1 MPMKLFKCDESI
13 PEREKHIY
21 IKEKGEDTTQF
32 LPSAHVETIPGSLSE
47 RGCSYCGAKLVIG
60 GVLKDTIQLI
70 HGPVGCAYDTWHTKR
85 YPSDNGNFQLKYVW
99 SSDMKEQHVVF
110 GGEKL
115 LKKAMLEAFA
125 EFPDIKR
132 MMVYTTCS
140 TALIGD
146 DIKPVVKE
154 VEKEL
159 GDVDIFTV
167 ECPGFAGVSQSKG
180 HHVFNMGW
188 MTDKVGTFEPEITSP
203 YTINVI
209 GDYNIQGDTFVME
222 KYMEKMGIQII
233 AHFTGNGTY
242 DSLRGMHRA
251 QLNVTNCARSAGY
264 IANELKKKYGIPRID
279 VDTWGFDYAKEGL
292 RKIGAFFGIEDRA
305 EAVIAE
311 EVAKY
316 ESKLEWYK
324 ERLSGKKVCIWTG
337 GPRLWHWTKALEDD
351 LGMHV
356 VAMSSKFGHQEDFEK
371 VIARGEEGTIYIDDG
386 NELEFFEVLEMVK
399 PDLVLTGPRVGAL
412 VKKLHLPYVNGH
424 GYHNGPYMGFE
435 GAVNMAR
442 DMYNAI
448 YSPLM
453 KLAQYDIRGEQMK
466 TVISEEKR
474 KFKESKVQQSK
485 FVDITS
491 TEPLA
496 VLESSKLD
504 TQPLLIPDN
513 QPLLQE
519 NEVQQSKSIDI
530 TSTEPLV
537 VLESSKL
544 DTQPL
549 LIPDNQALLQENEV
563 QQLKSIDIKS
573 TEPIAVLES
582 SKSDTQ
588 PLLIPDNQP
597 LPQWQQI
604 GSNFSAFLDQL
615 PKYLGS
621 FSTEYQMPIICFA
634 TIITATIAVKI
645 ILAVLDVINEIP
657 QLNLVFELTGIG
669 YLIWFVFRYLFKA
682 STRQELAAQISFIQK
697 EIVEG
702 QD

>member
-1 MPMKLFKCDESI
+1 MALKLFKCDKTI

-21 IKEKGEDTTQF
+21 IKEQGEDTTQF
-32 LPSAHVETIPGSLSE
+32 LPSSNVETIPGSLSE

-60 GVLKDTIQLI
+60 AVLKDTIQLI
-70 HGPVGCAYDTWHTKR
+70 HGPVGCSYDTWHTKR
-85 YPSDNGNFQLKYVW
+85 YPSDNGNFQLKYAW
-99 SSDMKEQHVVF
+99 SSDMKEQHIVF

-115 LKKAMLEAFA
+115 LKKTIKEAFA

-180 HHVFNMGW
+180 HHVFNIGW
-188 MTDKVGTFEPEITSP
+188 VNDKVGTYEPEITSP

-209 GDYNIQGDTFVME
+209 GDYNIQGDTFVLE

-264 IANELKKKYGIPRID
+264 IANELKKRYGIPRID

-316 ESKLEWYK
+316 ESKLAWYK
-324 ERLSGKKVCIWTG
+324 ERLTGKKVCIWTG

-371 VIARGEEGTIYIDDG
+371 VIARGQEGTIYIDDG
-386 NELEFFEVLEMVK
+386 NELEFFEVLEMVQ

-448 YSPLM
+448 FSPLM
-453 KLAQYDIRGEQMK
+453 QLAKSDIRTEQMK
-466 TVISEEKR
+466 VVDTEIM
-474 KFKESKVQQSK
+474 ESKVQQLKSL
-485 FVDITS
+485 DITS
-491 TEPLA
+491 TEPIA
-496 VLESSKLD
+496 ANESSQLE
-504 TQPLLIPDN
+504 TQPLLLPV
-513 QPLLQE
+513 
-519 NEVQQSKSIDI
+519 NE
-530 TSTEPLV
+530 
-537 VLESSKL
+537 
-544 DTQPL
+544 
-549 LIPDNQALLQENEV
+549 
-563 QQLKSIDIKS
+563 
-573 TEPIAVLES
+573 
-582 SKSDTQ
+582 
-588 PLLIPDNQP
+588 P
-597 LPQWQQI
+597 LPQRQEDKK
-604 GSNFSAFLDQL
+604 FSVFLEQL
-615 PKYLGS
+615 PKYLGKL
-621 FSTEYQMPIICFA
+621 FIEYKSSLISIA
-634 TIITATIAVKI
+634 SIIAVIVTTKI
-645 ILAVLDVINEIP
+645 VLAVLDVINDVP
-657 QLNLVFELTGIG
+657 QLKLVFELTGIG
-669 YLIWFVFRYLFKA
+669 YVTWFIFRYLLKA
-682 STRQELAAQISFIQK
+682 STRQKLAVQIRSVQK
-697 EIVEG
+697 EIV
-702 QD
+702 

>member
-1 MPMKLFKCDESI
+1 MPMKLFKCDETI

-188 MTDKVGTFEPEITSP
+188 MTDKVGTYEPEITSP

-324 ERLSGKKVCIWTG
+324 ERLTGKKVCIWTG

-453 KLAQYDIRGEQMK
+453 KLAQSDIRGQQMK
-466 TVISEEKR
+466 TVIPEENRKLIESEVQQLKSFDVISTEPIAPL
-474 KFKESKVQQSK
+474 ESSNFETQPLLLAADQPLHLESEVQQSK
-485 FVDITS
+485 SFDITS
-491 TEPLA
+491 TEPIA
-496 VLESSKLD
+496 PLESSNFE
-504 TQPLLIPDN
+504 TQPLLI
-513 QPLLQE
+513 
-519 NEVQQSKSIDI
+519 
-530 TSTEPLV
+530 
-537 VLESSKL
+537 
-544 DTQPL
+544 
-549 LIPDNQALLQENEV
+549 A
-563 QQLKSIDIKS
+563 
-573 TEPIAVLES
+573 A
-582 SKSDTQ
+582 
-588 PLLIPDNQP
+588 NQP
-597 LPQWQQI
+597 LPQWQQF
-604 GSNFSAFLDQL
+604 GSKFSAFLEQL
-615 PKYLGS
+615 PKYLGN
-621 FSTEYQMPIICFA
+621 FSTEYQLPIICFA
-634 TIITATIAVKI
+634 TIITATVAVKLI
-645 ILAVLDVINEIP
+645 IAILDVLNEIP

-669 YLIWFVFRYLFKA
+669 YITWFVFRYLIKA

-702 QD
+702 QDS

>member
-1 MPMKLFKCDESI
+1 
-13 PEREKHIY
+13 
-21 IKEKGEDTTQF
+21 
-32 LPSAHVETIPGSLSE
+32 
-47 RGCSYCGAKLVIG
+47 
-60 GVLKDTIQLI
+60 
-70 HGPVGCAYDTWHTKR
+70 
-85 YPSDNGNFQLKYVW
+85 
-99 SSDMKEQHVVF
+99 
-110 GGEKL
+110 
-115 LKKAMLEAFA
+115 
-125 EFPDIKR
+125 
-132 MMVYTTCS
+132 
-140 TALIGD
+140 
-146 DIKPVVKE
+146 
-154 VEKEL
+154 
-159 GDVDIFTV
+159 
-167 ECPGFAGVSQSKG
+167 GFAGVSQSKG

-188 MTDKVGTFEPEITSP
+188 MTDKVGTYEPEITSP

-324 ERLSGKKVCIWTG
+324 ERLTGKKVCIWTG

-453 KLAQYDIRGEQMK
+453 KLAKDDIRGEQMK
-466 TVISEEKR
+466 TIIAEEN
-474 KFKESKVQQSK
+474 
-485 FVDITS
+485 
-491 TEPLA
+491 
-496 VLESSKLD
+496 SKLG
-504 TQPLLIPDN
+504 
-513 QPLLQE
+513 E
-519 NEVQQSKSIDI
+519 SEVEQSKSFDI
-530 TSTEPLV
+530 TLS
-537 VLESSKL
+537 
-544 DTQPL
+544 
-549 LIPDNQALLQENEV
+549 
-563 QQLKSIDIKS
+563 
-573 TEPIAVLES
+573 EPIAVLES
-582 SKSDTQ
+582 SKIDTQPFLLSADKPLHRESEIEQSKSFDITSTEPMPTVVNYAVLESSKIDTQ

-597 LPQWQQI
+597 LPQRQHI
-604 GSNFSAFLDQL
+604 GGKFSTFLEQL

-621 FSTEYQMPIICFA
+621 FSTEYQMPIICFS
-634 TIITATIAVKI
+634 TIITATITVKI
-645 ILAVLDVINEIP
+645 IIAVLDVINEIP

-702 QD
+702 QDS